1 MSGTVF
7 EWDERKAASNK
18 AKHGVSFELA
28 VTAFD
33 DPMRL
38 ALANTDG
45 SDEYRERLLG
55 LSDKGVLLVVFTEK
69 QHRQHSVTR
78 IISARK
84 ATRKEQEIYVTTN
97 R

>member
-1 MSGTVF
+1 MPGTVF
-7 EWDERKAASNK
+7 EWDERKAARNK

-38 ALANTDG
+38 VLTNTDDA
-45 SDEYRERLLG
+45 DEYRERLLG
-55 LSDKGVLLVVFTEK
+55 LSDKGVLLVVFTERS
-69 QHRQHSVTR
+69 HRHHSVTR

-84 ATRKEQEIYVTTN
+84 ATRKEQEIYVAAN

>member
-1 MSGTVF
+1 MSVVTF

-38 ALANTDG
+38 VLANNSD

-55 LSDKGVLLVVFTEK
+55 MSDKGILLVVFTE
-69 QHRQHSVTR
+69 QHHSQHTVTR

-84 ATRKEQEIYVTTN
+84 ATRKEQAIYVSQN